1 MNCMKYID
9 FIADLHKATKRDY
22 IRRVTANPKAE
33 CAKVAKK
40 FGYDFFDGDRKYG
53 YGGYHYDGRWK
64 PVAQKLIDYYGLQP
78 GQKVL
83 DVGCGKAHLLL
94 EMMRLMPGLE
104 VRGIDISKYALVHT
118 EEEIKPYLSLG
129 SAQDLAFEDATYDLV
144 ISLNALHNLYI
155 YDLFDAIKNIERI
168 SRQSYIVV
176 ESYRTEE
183 EKVNMMYWQ
192 LTCECFF
199 KVEEWEWIY
208 RQCGYTGDYS
218 FIFFE

>member
-1 MNCMKYID
+1 MKYID
-9 FIADLHKATKRDY
+9 FISDLHTATKRDY
-22 IRRVTANPKAE
+22 VGRVTANPKAE

-53 YGGYHYDGRWK
+53 YGGYYYDGRWK
-64 PVAQKLIDYYGLQP
+64 PMAQKLIAHYDLQP
-78 GQKVL
+78 GQRVL

-94 EMMRLMPGLE
+94 EMKRLMPELE
-104 VRGIDISKYALVHT
+104 VHGVDISKYALEHT

-129 SAQDLAFEDATYDLV
+129 SAQDLAFENAKYDLV

-208 RQCGYTGDYS
+208 RKCGYTGDYS
-218 FIFFE
+218 FIYFD